1 MKNRNDENKKRKE
14 GSMTGRVRALTGATR
29 VMSLVAAVLIAV
41 FGLTM
46 IGGSAYA
53 DTDKAEKY
61 DFYTLSSNVTA
72 YFSDATKPGDN
83 SGLSADEG
91 WTTIAQ
97 NASEGGDLLGYGDDD
112 VSSFSGWLV
121 SKATGSSNTV
131 GYDSLK
137 KIDGKLNGSNDAYKG
152 VLAYAQYGSLLNGL
166 GLDSTSTGLGLHFQN
181 MAFGSIMAFLYLLAG
196 GIDTIFSAVIWV
208 LETLNPFKLFYS
220 AISASSVAMA
230 NGMTGGQGVPAWM
243 KSLDTWFSGWY
254 QALVNLSWTVLVP
267 LFIFTFIISSLMWK
281 KGNAL
286 SGLKKLVIRM
296 LFLGVGL
303 PLIGS
308 MYTASLGV
316 MKDATAGAGMGAT
329 RVVLSTFVDFE
340 NWAKVNR
347 LAVPSTDAVLQWD
360 ESKQAPTGESV
371 NKLRQTTV
379 AINKIANTGA
389 FTDVTGLN
397 PSDLGSISAESAK
410 MTSSGGLKDVTYIA
424 TMNML
429 LRYTNSESYQA
440 SDFDTS
446 IKGRINQQVS
456 EGKELVKSCATT
468 WFNVQADGSTKVDG
482 KSCPTTKALGNP
494 VLKVREGTGLT
505 TTHDGSE
512 VTFKTENAQIA
523 GDWVVLGDD
532 ADALKNF
539 NNANLSALS
548 MYNYLNTTFDK
559 NSATTYSSSNAVSSA
574 TREYHNS
581 VNLVGSAGVNWL
593 YWVNAAVTLLC
604 FIVLGLGYAFGMLTG
619 AIKNS
624 LHIITAVPFATL
636 GSLAG
641 IAKVVIYTFTMITE
655 IVGTM
660 FIYRL
665 AQEIILSIPGIFEG
679 GLEHTFGS
687 MGGFGTYLK
696 NSGNITLFTALVS
709 TVLLLILTWKMMHFR
724 GAFVKGLNEAVTKI
738 VDKFLDTNVAPPA
751 GGGKLMPALAGGVGA
766 GVGSAAANRLMSG
779 RGALGGGSG
788 RGGVS
793 SGLMA
798 GSGGIQDGNGGGSGM
813 GGGSM
818 LSINGTDGPGPDE
831 IGPGAPGGD
840 PNGPTGSGSG
850 GGGLLLSDGSG
861 GVNTNV
867 NNDITNGDENSSL
880 LSTSESDRQI
890 ASEVD
895 ARGGLSEPSVS
906 SDSYSG
912 DDVTASST
920 VVNNSDDTMS
930 ETTSSIQS
938 TMDAHDKADKARVDQ
953 ATSGVKAVWHGG
965 KAAAKAYSGDVAGAA
980 QDGQKALG
988 DVQNAQ
994 TKGQEAKAHRQAAET
1009 PRPARSV
1016 QQPRQ
1021 TSQPQSQQPQQPQRG
1036 VVGAQRQA
1044 PAQNQQVRQPQP
1056 QQPRPQSQQQAPA
1069 PTQAQSPAPSRPA
1082 PSRGS
1087 QGSGSRSLS
1096 APRQQ
1101 GSAQMPSSGRAVN
1114 GGSQSAPSKVGKVSK
1129 VSKGMKGVK
1138 PSGGSSM
1145 PSMPS

>member
-1 MKNRNDENKKRKE
+1 MLT
-14 GSMTGRVRALTGATR
+14 SRVRVVRGVTR
-29 VMSLVAAVLIAV
+29 AMSFVAAVLIAV

-53 DTDKAEKY
+53 GKDKAEKY

-72 YFSDATKPGDN
+72 YFSDAAKPGEGE
-83 SGLSADEG
+83 GLSADEG
-91 WTTIAQ
+91 WTTIAG
-97 NASEGGDLLGYGDDD
+97 NASEGGDLLGYGDNDI
-112 VSSFSGWLV
+112 SSFSGWLA
-121 SKATGSSNTV
+121 SATTGASNTV

-137 KIDGKLNGSNDAYKG
+137 VSDNGSSSANSVYRGILD
-152 VLAYAQYGSLLNGL
+152 YAQYGSLLNAL

-181 MAFGSIMAFLYLLAG
+181 MAFGSIMALLYLLAG
-196 GIDTIFSAVIWV
+196 GIDTIFSAVIWL
-208 LETLNPFKLFYS
+208 LETLNPFKVFFS
-220 AISASSVAMA
+220 AISASSAAMA
-230 NGMTGGQGVPAWM
+230 NGMTGGQGVPTWM
-243 KSLDTWFSGWY
+243 QSLDTWFSGWY
-254 QALVNLSWTVLVP
+254 QALVNLSWTVLIP
-267 LFIFTFIISSLMWK
+267 LFLFTFIISSLMWK

-296 LFLGVGL
+296 LFLGVGV

-347 LAVPSTDAVLQWD
+347 LAVPSDATLEWD
-360 ESKQAPTGESV
+360 DSKQAPTGASV

-379 AINKIANTGA
+379 AINRIANPGA
-389 FTDVTGLN
+389 FTDVSGIK

-410 MTSSGGLKDVTYIA
+410 ADVTSNGGLKDLTFMA

-429 LRYTNSESYQA
+429 LRYTNAQSYQA
-440 SDFDTS
+440 SDFDTA
-446 IKGRINQQVS
+446 IKGRISQQAS
-456 EGKELVKSCATT
+456 GGQETVKNCATT
-468 WFNVQADGSTKVDG
+468 WFNVQADGSTKTDG
-482 KSCPTTKALGNP
+482 KSCSTIKASDNP
-494 VLKVREGTGLT
+494 VLKVQEGTGLQANRPE
-505 TTHDGSE
+505 GSGV
-512 VTFKTENAQIA
+512 VTFTTNNAQLA
-523 GDWVVLGDD
+523 GDWVMLGD
-532 ADALKNF
+532 NF

-548 MYNYLNTTFDK
+548 MYNYLNTAFSK
-559 NSATTYSSSNAVSSA
+559 NSATVYSSAHSVSSA

-581 VNLVGSAGVNWL
+581 VNLVGSAGVSWL
-593 YWVNAAVTLLC
+593 YWTNSAVTLLC
-604 FIVLGLGYAFGMLTG
+604 FIVLGLGYAFGLFTG

-641 IAKVVIYTFTMITE
+641 IAKVLIYTFTMITE
-655 IVGTM
+655 IIATM

-665 AQEIILSIPGIFEG
+665 VQEIIISIPGIFEG
-679 GLEHTFGS
+679 GLEHMFNS

-696 NSGNITLFTALVS
+696 NSGNVTLFTSIVS
-709 TVLLLILTWKMMHFR
+709 TVLLLILTWKMLHFR

-738 VDKFLDTNVAPPA
+738 IDKFLDTNVAPPA

-779 RGALGGGSG
+779 RGGLGSGSG
-788 RGGVS
+788 RGGAS

-798 GSGGIQDGNGGGSGM
+798 GSGGIQDGNGGVSGM
-813 GGGSM
+813 GGGM

-831 IGPGAPGGD
+831 IGLGASGGD
-840 PNGPTGSGSG
+840 PNGPTGGGS

-861 GVNTNV
+861 GVNVDNSTS
-867 NNDITNGDENSSL
+867 NDNSSAL
-880 LSTSESDRQI
+880 MTSESDRQL

-895 ARGGLSEPSVS
+895 ARGGLSEPAQIEAGPQA
-906 SDSYSG
+906 DAA
-912 DDVTASST
+912 ASSK
-920 VVNNSDDTMS
+920 VANNADDAMS
-930 ETTSSIQS
+930 ETAGSIQS
-938 TMDAHDKADKARVDQ
+938 TMDAHNKADKARVDQ

-994 TKGQEAKAHRQAAET
+994 TKGQEAKAHRQSAEA
-1009 PRPARSV
+1009 PRPV
-1016 QQPRQ
+1016 QPTRQ
-1021 TSQPQSQQPQQPQRG
+1021 TNQQQPQSQPQRG
-1036 VVGAQRQA
+1036 AVGAQRQA
-1044 PAQNQQVRQPQP
+1044 PAQQPQRQQP
-1056 QQPRPQSQQQAPA
+1056 QQQA
-1069 PTQAQSPAPSRPA
+1069 PTQAQASAPSRPA
-1082 PSRGS
+1082 PSR
-1087 QGSGSRSLS
+1087 GSRSLS

-1101 GSAQMPSSGRAVN
+1101 GSSGKAVN
-1114 GGSQSAPSKVGKVSK
+1114 GGATGASGKA
-1129 VSKGMKGVK
+1129 SKGMKGVK

-1145 PSMPS
+1145 PPMPS